1 MGEDMTNVRQ
11 KLVAALA
18 AAVLALGCAG
28 LLAMPQAAH
37 AVPLTAGTTQAAA
50 VALPLTGKNLKASAD
65 TSFSSTTAKH
75 WYKFTTSSRNSTY
88 KVTVE
93 SKSGYNI
100 DVNLYAPSGSVISD
114 YFFSVLTKKS
124 KKYYDLDRNSTYYIE
139 LKHYTNTS
147 FRADYKITL
156 QEVIKKPTV
165 PAKFYACSKAKKK
178 IQAKYRACDDAT
190 GYQVAYKKGA
200 SGKWVKKKTTKRSY
214 TIKNLKK
221 SKKYYVKVRAYRT
234 VNKKDYYG
242 KWSGIAILKPNGKNT
257 KVYA

>member
-1 MGEDMTNVRQ
+1 MTNVRQ

-28 LLAMPQAAH
+28 LLAMPQTAH
-37 AVPLTAGTTQAAA
+37 AVPLTAGTTQSAA

-88 KVTVE
+88 KVTVK

-114 YFFSVLTKKS
+114 YFFSTISKKS

-156 QEVIKKPTV
+156 QEVIKKPEV
-165 PAKFYACSKAKKK
+165 PGKFYAVSKAKKK
-178 IQAKYRACDDAT
+178 LRVKYQASDDAT
-190 GYQVAYKKGA
+190 GYQIAYKKGA
-200 SGKWVKKKTTKRSY
+200 SGKWVKKKTTKLGY

-221 SKKYYVKVRAYRT
+221 NKKYSVKVRAYRT
-234 VNKKDYYG
+234 VNKKNYYG
-242 KWSGIAILKPNGKNT
+242 KWSGIAVLKPNGKAT

>member
-1 MGEDMTNVRQ
+1 MTNVRQ

-28 LLAMPQAAH
+28 LLATTQVAH
-37 AVPLTAGTTQAAA
+37 AVPLTAGTTQSAA
-50 VALPLTGKNLKASAD
+50 VALPLTGKNLKVSAD

-88 KVTVE
+88 KVTVQ

-114 YFFSVLTKKS
+114 YFFSTMSKKS
-124 KKYYDLDRNSTYYIE
+124 KKYYDLDRSSTYYIE

-156 QEVIKKPTV
+156 QELVKKPDR
-165 PAKFYACSKAKKK
+165 PSKYYAVSKAKKK
-178 IQAKYRACDDAT
+178 ISLKYRASDDAT
-190 GYQVAYKKGA
+190 GYQIAYKKGA
-200 SGKWVKKKTTKRSY
+200 SGKWVKKKTSKLSY

-221 SKKYYVKVRAYRT
+221 SKKYYVKVRGYRV
-234 VNKKDYYG
+234 VNKKTYYG
-242 KWSGIAILKPNGKNT
+242 KWTGNAVLKPNGKKT

>member
-1 MGEDMTNVRQ
+1 MTNVRQ

-28 LLAMPQAAH
+28 LLAMPQAAY
-37 AVPLTAGTTQAAA
+37 ADPLIAGTTQSAA

-114 YFFSVLTKKS
+114 YFFSTVTKKS
-124 KKYYDLDRNSTYYIE
+124 KKYYDLDRSSTYYIE

-156 QEVIKKPTV
+156 QEVIKKPDV
-165 PAKFYACSKAKKK
+165 PGKFYARRRKRFRPSIRLPTMRRVIKLPTR
-178 IQAKYRACDDAT
+178 RAP
-190 GYQVAYKKGA
+190 
-200 SGKWVKKKTTKRSY
+200 
-214 TIKNLKK
+214 
-221 SKKYYVKVRAYRT
+221 RA
-234 VNKKDYYG
+234 
-242 KWSGIAILKPNGKNT
+242 NG
-257 KVYA
+257 